1 MESICKLINL
11 RSLNLSMEYI
21 YILTNSY
28 TIFIRRTPYIY
39 IYIFI
44 DRNQVGNNCRLIGE
58 LLQVNR
64 SPLRILS
71 LDCCEIEDE
80 GAAIILE
87 GLKLN
92 TTLKS
97 LYLSNKSIIL
107 TNCYWK
113 YISMYIGKNRICKE
127 LKSKFEVLALE
138 RELKIEI
145 DETRGDEK
153 EKKSMEHSQP
163 KKPIESGLYDCQI
176 IWFDPEVMGE
186 ENYSWHEE
194 LQSYS
199 KSKIIYSEQAD
210 GIIQLVEEP
219 TIGNVIII
227 SCGGKYLE
235 IKKRVE
241 ESKQVRMII
250 IFSFNVENHQHF
262 QEEHIKVW
270 LVTNDFR
277 EVIRALQEGW
287 SQYIKHHKFEEIFTE
302 KTFYTMN
309 DYDFII
315 KNISLLTSAHEG
327 INIFYPLGYEVT
339 FVQRYQALVNELK
352 TLQMDVLP
360 IIKQED
366 AEEGADMEQRL
377 IELLGDLVPTSIL
390 KMYTD
395 NVISRT
401 FNSFIRSGNPV
412 KMNYV
417 KEFAFHLRG
426 SMCLLG
432 SPVTKTNIRLY
443 RGLYLPI
450 HFANSWA
457 DNLGK
462 VVLLSQYT
470 STSAAQEKAMEFI
483 YEGPI
488 IEGTRKVLMQ
498 IDLVSDQNIF
508 LDLMKRFTEEKEIY
522 NGIYYPVDIKKYS
535 EYEDEEE
542 EEVFFP
548 PLYPI
553 IIQKITQS
561 TSADKMLI
569 VQCIAPNV
577 LSFGQ
582 PRKELCFYTG
592 GKLGDEGIIREAII
606 TKMISLLNMNMLT
619 ILDLCKYILY
629 IYNLEYIYSIFVS
642 HIHNFI

>member
-1 MESICKLINL
+1 
-11 RSLNLSMEYI
+11 
-21 YILTNSY
+21 
-28 TIFIRRTPYIY
+28 
-39 IYIFI
+39 
-44 DRNQVGNNCRLIGE
+44 
-58 LLQVNR
+58 
-64 SPLRILS
+64 
-71 LDCCEIEDE
+71 
-80 GAAIILE
+80 
-87 GLKLN
+87 
-92 TTLKS
+92 
-97 LYLSNKSIIL
+97 
-107 TNCYWK
+107 
-113 YISMYIGKNRICKE
+113 
-127 LKSKFEVLALE
+127 
-138 RELKIEI
+138 
-145 DETRGDEK
+145 
-153 EKKSMEHSQP
+153 MEHSQP
-163 KKPIESGLYDCQI
+163 IKPIESGLYHCQI

-199 KSKIIYSEQAD
+199 KRKIIYSEQAD
-210 GIIQLVEEP
+210 GIIQLLEKS

-235 IKKRVE
+235 IKEKVE

-250 IFSFNVENHQHF
+250 IYCFNVKNHQHF

-270 LVTNDFR
+270 LVTNNFR

-287 SQYIKHHKFEEIFTE
+287 RQYIKHHKFEEIFTE

-309 DYDFII
+309 DYDFLI
-315 KNISLLTSAHEG
+315 KNISLLTSVHEG
-327 INIFYPLGYEVT
+327 INIFYPLGYEAT
-339 FVQRYQALVNELK
+339 FFQRYQALINELK
-352 TLQMDVLP
+352 ILHKEVVP

-366 AEEGADMEQRL
+366 AKEGADMEKLL
-377 IELLGDLVPTSIL
+377 IELLRDLIPATIL
-390 KMYTD
+390 KKYTD
-395 NVISRT
+395 DGIYRT
-401 FNSFIRSGNPV
+401 FNRFIRSGNPA
-412 KMNYV
+412 KMKYV
-417 KEFAFHLRG
+417 KEFALHLRG

-432 SPVTKTNIRLY
+432 SPVTKTNIRVY

-450 HFANSWA
+450 YFANFWA

-470 STSAAQEKAMEFI
+470 STSAAEEKAKEFI
-483 YEGPI
+483 LEEPIGEGM
-488 IEGTRKVLMQ
+488 RKVLMQ

-508 LDLMKRFTEEKEIY
+508 LDLMKRFTQEEEIY

-535 EYEDEEE
+535 VYEKE
-542 EEVFFP
+542 EEVLFP

-561 TSADKMLI
+561 TSSDKMLT

-582 PRKELCFYTG
+582 SRNDLCRYSG
-592 GKLGDEGIIREAII
+592 GQLGDEGIIREAII

-629 IYNLEYIYSIFVS
+629 RI
-642 HIHNFI
+642 